1 MHYRNE
7 NRKEKKDMSAY
18 WWGAVFA
25 AAAVFLGLM
34 VYTTAPGI
42 NTAANMPR
50 PSQVR

>member
-1 MHYRNE
+1 MHDRRN
-7 NRKEKKDMSAY
+7 KKDMSAY

-25 AAAVFLGLM
+25 AAALFLGLM

-42 NTAANMPR
+42 STATNIQAR

>member
-1 MHYRNE
+1 ML
-7 NRKEKKDMSAY
+7 NRKNKKDMSPY

-25 AAAVFLGLM
+25 AVALFLGLM

-42 NTAANMPR
+42 NTATNTQSR